1 MEVNMPKKLF
11 VMVKL
16 PPAQP
21 DRCLDCPLLGLIPE
35 EERKH
40 NSKKTHVCI
49 RLMKALARRKVKIR
63 ASDETRTKKLI
74 RPCDKIFAAWLELPK
89 REIGVPVANYNRYRV
104 PLESLQQLT
113 IDFDD

>member
-89 REIGVPVANYNRYRV
+89 REIGVPVASYNRYRV

>member
-1 MEVNMPKKLF
+1 MEVSMPKKLF

-89 REIGVPVANYNRYRV
+89 REIGVPVASYNRYRV

>member
-89 REIGVPVANYNRYRV
+89 REIGVPVASYNKYRV
-104 PLESLQQLT
+104 PLEAMQQLT

>member
-1 MEVNMPKKLF
+1 MPKKLF

-49 RLMKALARRKVKIR
+49 GRMTALARRKVKIR
-63 ASDETRTKKLI
+63 ASDDKRAKKLI
-74 RPCDKIFAAWLELPK
+74 RPCDKVFAAWLELPK
-89 REIGVPVANYNRYRV
+89 RELGVPIVNYNKYRI
-104 PLESLQQLT
+104 PLEAIQQLT
-113 IDFDD
+113 INFDD

>member
-1 MEVNMPKKLF
+1 MPKKLF

-63 ASDETRTKKLI
+63 ASDETRTKKLV

-89 REIGVPVANYNRYRV
+89 REIGVPVASYNRYRV

>member
-1 MEVNMPKKLF
+1 MPKKLF

>member
-1 MEVNMPKKLF
+1 MPKKLF

-89 REIGVPVANYNRYRV
+89 REIGVPVASYNRYRV